1 MRDVRN
7 PTVHVP
13 LTTDLDPV
21 FHSTD
26 RCPRL
31 PPTTEAVSRLAA
43 RRQGLTECT
52 HCYEHRRQSQECALP
67 VSLSPTANTS
77 ISASSVSGF
86 SGFEVE

>member
-13 LTTDLDPV
+13 LSTDIDPV

-31 PPTTEAVSRLAA
+31 PTATEVVSRLAA

-52 HCYEHRRQSQECALP
+52 DCYEHRRRSQERALA
-67 VSLSPTANTS
+67 VDLSSTPTAS
-77 ISASSVSGF
+77 LSASSESGF
-86 SGFEVE
+86 SGFRIE